1 MKWFFKA
8 LRNYANFDGRAR
20 RKEYWYF
27 CLFYLLLMIVAAA
40 ADQVF
45 LGSWRAQSIQ
55 MLTSLIFFIPSL
67 AVLVRRLHDTG
78 RSGKHVLWYYLL
90 AMLYFIVLVT
100 YVAICTVTGAVSQ
113 LNSSLP
119 FLIVAGTGALGIL
132 IYAVFMLI
140 WCCTKGTPGENEY
153 GPDPLTGEQ
162 P

>member
-1 MKWFFKA
+1 MKWFLKA

-27 CLFYLLLMIVAAA
+27 CLFYFLLMIVALA

-45 LGSWRAQSIQ
+45 FGSWRAQIIQ
-55 MLTSLIFFIPSL
+55 TLTSLIFFIPSL

-78 RSGKHVLWYYLL
+78 RSGKRVLWYYLL
-90 AMLYFIVLVT
+90 VMLYVIVLVT
-100 YVAICTVTGAVSQ
+100 YVVICAVKGTAGQ

-119 FLIVAGTGALGIL
+119 FQIVAGTGALGIL
-132 IYAVFMLI
+132 IYAGFMLV

-153 GPDPLTGEQ
+153 GPDPLTEEL